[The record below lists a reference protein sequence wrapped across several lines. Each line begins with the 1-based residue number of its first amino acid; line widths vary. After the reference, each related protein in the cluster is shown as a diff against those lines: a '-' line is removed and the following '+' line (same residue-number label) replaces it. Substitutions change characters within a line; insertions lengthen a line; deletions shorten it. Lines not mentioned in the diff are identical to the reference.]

1 MILEG
6 GSLNNSVTACVSV
19 GGSKKTR
26 MVEFV
31 FPARDGRPPPL
42 KSCTDKLNW
51 SAVSSH
57 FND

>member
-42 KSCTDKLNW
+42 KSCTDKL
-51 SAVSSH
+51 VCCK
-57 FND
+57 FTFQ